1 MSAGSVEAV
10 FLDLDGTIC
19 EYREPTSDLLAR
31 SFAELGLDPVFTAEE
46 YREELFSQI
55 VTDET
60 MTERREAA
68 FRNLVAAAG
77 EDPVVGR
84 RLAAVYAGLRDH
96 SDVRPLPGAIEAVES
111 LADRYRLALVTN
123 GGPETQD
130 GKLDALGIADAFETV
145 VYAGYETAPKP
156 EPNPFL
162 KALSDLDVAPR
173 RTVHVGNS
181 IRADVWGADA
191 AGLRV
196 ALLADGDDDP
206 VTAPDYRLDSMHDL
220 TDPPW
225 ASSGR

>member
-60 MTERREAA
+60 MAERREAA
-68 FRNLVAAAG
+68 FRNLVASAG

-84 RLAAVYAGLRDH
+84 RLAAVYAGMRDH
-96 SDVRPLPGAIEAVES
+96 RDVRPLPGAIEAVEA

-162 KALSDLDVAPR
+162 KALTDLDVAPR

-196 ALLADGDDDP
+196 ALLDGDDDP

-225 ASSGR
+225 VSSGR